1 MAEGC
6 DITLPYLARHCDV
19 FYIGGT
25 KIGALCGEAVVFT
38 NRQAHKH
45 FFSIQKQHGAV
56 IAKGA
61 LIGLQFEALFTDD
74 LYFKLSR
81 HAINMAMQMKQIFQ
95 ENGYEFWLDSPTNQ
109 QFVILPDAEVDRLS
123 QQVLFT
129 HWGQADGHRTICR
142 FVTSWA
148 TTEEEINQLRELL
161 VRT

>member
-1 MAEGC
+1 M
-6 DITLPYLARHCDV
+6 RH
-19 FYIGGT
+19 YP
-25 KIGALCGEAVVFT
+25 ALSVFT

-81 HAINMAMQMKQIFQ
+81 HAIDMAMQMKQIFQ
-95 ENGYEFWLDSPTNQ
+95 EKGYEFWLDSPTNQ
-109 QFVILPDAEVDRLS
+109 QFVILPDAKVEELS
-123 QQVLFT
+123 QKMDFT
-129 HWGQADGHRTICR
+129 HWGQTEGHRTICR

-148 TTEEEINQLRELL
+148 TTEEELNELKRL
-161 VRT
+161 L